1 MRRSATLV
9 FSALAFSLASL
20 LAPAAAIAQRQRTH
34 PARTP
39 STPEVILRGVVLRQD
54 SVTPAPYASVEVVD
68 GGNKRFSNENGEF
81 SFKLAP
87 GRYRLRARQIGF
99 APHDTVVEL
108 SASAPVTQI
117 TLRLASLAVRLADV
131 TVRKPQKCTTPGV
144 DSTDEPYLYGVIA
157 AVRENALRELTLRQS
172 YPYEYIVR
180 DIKRA
185 SPVGGTPGARFAVD
199 TLGYRS
205 DRMAPYRVGETVF
218 TDRSDPLGAEE
229 RMRLPS
235 PVDFADPAFMQ
246 SHCFDY
252 GYDDAGDYQLRF
264 EPLAS
269 MGVPDVAGS
278 VTLDTTTFVIRSVT
292 VRLTRAGEV
301 ATGFRHLEVHATYRE
316 VAPRVAVPLVIT
328 ATQSYRTPDPD
339 GQDYVATE
347 MQQVHTF
354 RYLSRV
360 PDGAPR
366 EQSFIESIATAGAR
380 SRVPPGGMA
389 R

>member
-1 MRRSATLV
+1 MRRSLIVLVGAT
-9 FSALAFSLASL
+9 ALAPCLAV
-20 LAPAAAIAQRQRTH
+20 AQRPR
-34 PARTP
+34 ARTVRP
-39 STPEVILRGVVLRQD
+39 PTTPDVVLRGVVLRQD

-68 GGNKRFSNENGEF
+68 GGVRRFSNESGEF

-99 APHDTVVEL
+99 APHDTVVDL
-108 SASAPVTQI
+108 SLSTPVTQV
-117 TLRLASLAVRLADV
+117 TLRLAALAVRLTDV
-131 TVRKPQKCTTPGV
+131 TIRKPQKCTTPGV
-144 DSTDEPYLYGVIA
+144 DSADQPYLYGVIA

-172 YPYEYIVR
+172 YPFEYIVR

-185 SPVGGTPGARFAVD
+185 SPVGGTPGVRLAVD

-235 PVDFADPAFMQ
+235 PVDFADEAFMR

-264 EPLAS
+264 EPLAT
-269 MGVPDVAGS
+269 MAVPDVAGS

-339 GQDYVATE
+339 GEEYVATE

-360 PDGAPR
+360 PAGAER
-366 EQSFIESIATAGAR
+366 EQSFIETIATAGAR